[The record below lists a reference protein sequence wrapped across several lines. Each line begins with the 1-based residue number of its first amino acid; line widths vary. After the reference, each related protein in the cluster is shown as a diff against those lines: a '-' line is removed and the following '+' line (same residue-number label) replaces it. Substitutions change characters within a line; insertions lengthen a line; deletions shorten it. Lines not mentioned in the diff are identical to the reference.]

1 VTALER
7 TAYPRFKRR
16 PSAKELAEVYTP
28 TTEDLTFVRGVAR
41 GAAPTLTAMVL
52 LKAFQRLGYMPR
64 LQDVPFAIIGHIRSS
79 LRLPSDTSLDV
90 TPRTLYRHHQ
100 SIRDYLEVRGW
111 GREARHVAVEAAY
124 RAAQMMNHPADL
136 INVAIEELVRQR
148 FELPAFSTLDELAR
162 HVRAVVDRR
171 LFDSVFVQLSEQHR
185 QQLDQL
191 LESDQLGRSGF
202 NALKRPPKQPSL
214 SHLDNLVGHIRWLQ
228 ELGQPATFLTQ
239 LTPAKVQHL
248 AAEARSLDAAE
259 VRKVSPA
266 KRYTLLLC
274 LMARAQVQ
282 GRDDLAETFCKRI
295 ARIEVRAKDEL
306 ALIRERQRES
316 TEMLVE
322 AFADVLGVLDRDL
335 PNAEAGKLVKRVV
348 ARHGDVRELLAS
360 CEAIA
365 AYTGDNYL
373 PLMWRF
379 YRSHRSTVFRLART
393 LRLNSTTQNTSVLD
407 ALDLVLANED
417 RTGDL
422 LPLSVDLSFAS
433 EQWKR
438 TILVRTP
445 NDPRLSR
452 RQFEVC
458 IFAALAAALKSGDVA
473 VDGSD
478 AYADYRQ
485 QLLPWPECE
494 PQVVEYCHQVGL
506 ATTATEF
513 VQQLKSWLSETATR
527 VDAGV
532 PSNSDLAIADN
543 GEPVLKRGARR
554 QPSAS
559 AQALEASLLERMPE
573 RNILDVL
580 ANVAQWT
587 GWPRHFGPLSGS
599 EPKLADP
606 VERYILTVFAYGCN
620 LGPTQAARHMLRLA
634 TAHELSF
641 TNRRHVSVAQLEAA
655 IKDLVN
661 AYHRCDLPK
670 VWGSGSSA
678 AADGTKYELAE
689 NSLLAEY
696 SIRYGGYGGIA
707 YHHVADSY
715 VALFSHFI
723 PCGVWEAIYILEGLL
738 KNTSDVQP
746 STVHA
751 DTQGQSTP
759 VFGLSHL
766 LGIRLMPRI
775 RNWKDL
781 RFFRPSKESRYR
793 HIDALFSDTVD
804 WELIETHWPDLLQ
817 VVLSIKAGTI
827 SSAQLLRRLGSY
839 SRRNRLYQAFRELGR
854 VVRTVFLLEYLND
867 APLREHITATTN
879 KVEAYNGFA
888 KWLNFGG
895 EGVIDTLDP
904 IEQEKRLKY
913 NHLVAN
919 AAAIQNVI
927 DLTRAVRT
935 LQTDGYVIQRDD
947 LAQLSPYQTRRLKRF
962 GDYTLSLSPPEP
974 FDPELLMPF
983 SLDDQSEADVV
994 A

>member
-28 TTEDLTFVRGVAR
+28 TAEDLAFVRSMAR
-41 GAAPTLTAMVL
+41 GASPTLTLTVL
-52 LKAFQRLGYMPR
+52 LKSFERLGYMPR
-64 LQDVPFAIIGHIRSS
+64 LQDVPFAIIGHIRSC
-79 LRLPSDTSLDV
+79 LRLPSDTALDV

-100 SIRDYLEVRGW
+100 GIRDHLQVRGW

-124 RAAQMMNHPADL
+124 RAAHVMNHPADL

-148 FELPAFSTLDELAR
+148 FELPAFGTLDELAR
-162 HVRAVVDRR
+162 HVRAVLDRR
-171 LFDSVFVQLSEQHR
+171 LFDSVLVRLSER
-185 QQLDQL
+185 QRRQLDEL

-274 LMARAQVQ
+274 LMARAQVH

-295 ARIEVRAKDEL
+295 ARIEARAKEEL

-322 AFADVLGVLDRDL
+322 AFADVLSVLDRDL
-335 PNAEAGKLVKRVV
+335 PNAEAGRLIKRAV
-348 ARHGDVRELLAS
+348 ARHGDVRELLAN

-379 YRSHRSTVFRLART
+379 YRSHRSTLFRMAHT
-393 LRLNSTTQNTSVLD
+393 LRLTSTTQDTSVLD
-407 ALDLVLANED
+407 ALDLLLTNED
-417 RTGDL
+417 RTSDL
-422 LPLSVDLSFAS
+422 LSLDVDLSFAS

-445 NDPRLSR
+445 NGPRLAR
-452 RQFEVC
+452 RHFEVC
-458 IFAALAAALKSGDVA
+458 VFAALAAALKSGDVT
-473 VDGSD
+473 VEGSD
-478 AYADYRQ
+478 AYADYRE
-485 QLLPWPECE
+485 QLLPWVECE
-494 PQVVEYCHQVGL
+494 PQVAEYCQQVGL
-506 ATTATEF
+506 PTTAGEF
-513 VQQLKSWLSETATR
+513 VRRLKSWLTNAAER
-527 VDAGV
+527 VDAGL
-532 PSNSDLAIADN
+532 PANSDVVITEK
-543 GEPVLKRGARR
+543 GEPVLKRRAGR

-580 ANVAQWT
+580 ATVGQWT
-587 GWPRHFGPLSGS
+587 SWPRHFGPLSGS

-606 VERYILTVFAYGCN
+606 VQRYILTVFAYGCN
-620 LGPTQAARHMLRLA
+620 LGPTQAARHMQGLA

-715 VALFSHFI
+715 IALFSHFI

-738 KNTSDVQP
+738 KNTSDIQP
-746 STVHA
+746 TTVHA
-751 DTQGQSTP
+751 DTQGQSAP

-781 RFFRPSKESRYR
+781 SFFRPSKDTQYR
-793 HIDALFSDTVD
+793 HIDTLFSDTID
-804 WELIETHWPDLLQ
+804 WQLVEAHWPDLLQ

-854 VVRTVFLLEYLND
+854 VVRTVFLLDYLSD
-867 APLREHITATTN
+867 AQLREHITSTTN

-904 IEQEKRLKY
+904 VEQEKHLKY

-927 DLTRAVRT
+927 DLTRAVRA
-935 LQTDGYVIQRDD
+935 LQADGYIIHRDD

-974 FDPELLMPF
+974 FDAELLMPF
-983 SLDDQSEADVV
+983 QLDEQPETVVV

>member
-1 VTALER
+1 AMLQSK
-7 TAYPRFKRR
+7 P
-16 PSAKELAEVYTP
+16 PI
-28 TTEDLTFVRGVAR
+28 
-41 GAAPTLTAMVL
+41 AP
-52 LKAFQRLGYMPR
+52 P
-64 LQDVPFAIIGHIRSS
+64 
-79 LRLPSDTSLDV
+79 
-90 TPRTLYRHHQ
+90 
-100 SIRDYLEVRGW
+100 
-111 GREARHVAVEAAY
+111 
-124 RAAQMMNHPADL
+124 
-136 INVAIEELVRQR
+136 
-148 FELPAFSTLDELAR
+148 
-162 HVRAVVDRR
+162 
-171 LFDSVFVQLSEQHR
+171 
-185 QQLDQL
+185 
-191 LESDQLGRSGF
+191 
-202 NALKRPPKQPSL
+202 
-214 SHLDNLVGHIRWLQ
+214 
-228 ELGQPATFLTQ
+228 
-239 LTPAKVQHL
+239 
-248 AAEARSLDAAE
+248 
-259 VRKVSPA
+259 
-266 KRYTLLLC
+266 
-274 LMARAQVQ
+274 
-282 GRDDLAETFCKRI
+282 
-295 ARIEVRAKDEL
+295 
-306 ALIRERQRES
+306 
-316 TEMLVE
+316 
-322 AFADVLGVLDRDL
+322 
-335 PNAEAGKLVKRVV
+335 
-348 ARHGDVRELLAS
+348 
-360 CEAIA
+360 
-365 AYTGDNYL
+365 
-373 PLMWRF
+373 
-379 YRSHRSTVFRLART
+379 
-393 LRLNSTTQNTSVLD
+393 RLNSTTQDTLVLD
-407 ALDLVLANED
+407 ALDVVLANED

-422 LPLSVDLSFAS
+422 LAVSVDLSFAS

-445 NDPRLSR
+445 TGPRLAR
-452 RQFEVC
+452 RHFEVC
-458 IFAALAAALKSGDVA
+458 VFAGLAATLKSGDVA
-473 VDGSD
+473 VEGSD

-485 QLLPWPECE
+485 QLLPWTACE
-494 PQVVEYCHQVGL
+494 PQVLEYCHQVGL
-506 ATTATEF
+506 ATSAAEF
-513 VQQLKSWLSETATR
+513 VQQLKSWLSETAAR
-527 VDAGV
+527 VDAGFS
-532 PSNSDLAIADN
+532 SNTDLAIADN
-543 GEPVLKRGARR
+543 GEPVLKRGPRR

-559 AQALEASLLERMPE
+559 AEALEASLLERMPE

-606 VERYILTVFAYGCN
+606 VQRYILTVFAYGCN
-620 LGPTQAARHMLRLA
+620 LGPTQAARHMQALA

-715 VALFSHFI
+715 IALFSHFI

-738 KNTSDVQP
+738 KNASDIQP
-746 STVHA
+746 TTVHA

-781 RFFRPSKESRYR
+781 RFFRPSKDTRYR

-804 WELIETHWPDLLQ
+804 WVLIETHWPDLLQ

-827 SSAQLLRRLGSY
+827 SSTQLLRRLGSY

-867 APLREHITATTN
+867 AQLREHITATTN

-904 IEQEKRLKY
+904 VEQEKHLKY

-927 DLTRAVRT
+927 DLTRAVRL
-935 LQTDGYVIQRDD
+935 LQADGYIIQRDD

-962 GDYTLSLSPPEP
+962 GDYTLSLSSPEP

-983 SLDDQSEADVV
+983 ALDEQADVV
-994 A
+994 VA